1 MKKIIFAFAGATVL
15 SILLLSCSSD
25 EFEIKETEVP
35 KEVLSAFK
43 AKYPSA
49 QVIKWEA
56 EKEDGKFYFEA
67 EWKENG
73 KEKEVHISPDG
84 STMTEEE

>member
-1 MKKIIFAFAGATVL
+1 MKKMLFALTGVFVL
-15 SILLLSCSSD
+15 SILLVSCSSD

-35 KEVLSAFK
+35 KDVLNAFK
-43 AKYPSA
+43 TKYPSA

-67 EWKENG
+67 EWKEND
-73 KEKEVHISPDG
+73 KKKEVHISPDG
-84 STMTEEE
+84 STLSEED

>member
-1 MKKIIFAFAGATVL
+1 MKKMFFAITGAIVL
-15 SILLLSCSSD
+15 SILLISCSSD

-35 KEVLSAFK
+35 KDVLNAFK

-67 EWKENG
+67 EWKEND
-73 KEKEVHISPDG
+73 KKKEVHISPDG
-84 STMTEEE
+84 STLTEED